1 MFHTICNC
9 FCKKI
14 YIYIYILLIMLVY
27 YFSKKKYGCIKY
39 FDKSKFLPLI
49 SADEKDKGLL
59 ENSKKKLNETSY

>member
-1 MFHTICNC
+1 
-9 FCKKI
+9 
-14 YIYIYILLIMLVY
+14 MLVY

-39 FDKSKFLPLI
+39 FDKSNFLPLI